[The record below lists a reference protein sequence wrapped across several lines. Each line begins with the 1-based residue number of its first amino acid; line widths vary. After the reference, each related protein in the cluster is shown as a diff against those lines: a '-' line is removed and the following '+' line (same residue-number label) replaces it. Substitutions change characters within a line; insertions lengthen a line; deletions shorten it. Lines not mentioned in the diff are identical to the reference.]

1 MIKYRSTLNC
11 LLEML
16 LFPAVIIL
24 KLFLSLLDPVYK
36 ILFHVK
42 PEFNFSLVQYFWRLK
57 SQLFFSCLMTICLF
71 VSHGFL
77 LNLGITKMW
86 ASISCLLGNCCFFAD
101 NFCTLIF
108 ILCGFICCDYYYIW
122 GDLWC
127 QFQILHRNA
136 TPFYNFISLI
146 WCTSK
151 LSLCQTCLASFLACW

>member
-1 MIKYRSTLNC
+1 MVSLRQMIKYRSTLNC

-16 LFPAVIIL
+16 LFPAVITL

-57 SQLFFSCLMTICLF
+57 SQLFFLLSNDHLRFCFSWLF
-71 VSHGFL
+71 TEPWHYKKLFF
-77 LNLGITKMW
+77 KMG

-101 NFCTLIF
+101 NFCTPIF

-122 GDLWC
+122 GDL
-127 QFQILHRNA
+127 
-136 TPFYNFISLI
+136 
-146 WCTSK
+146 
-151 LSLCQTCLASFLACW
+151 